1 METVKE
7 KIESLNG
14 KISRNDMEDIL
25 RMAITELSNFCLSG
39 IKIFQN
45 DNYILKLLSNN
56 LINQNTVAELK
67 DILLIRKDLQLYES
81 YIYRRSLDVER
92 IYAKY
97 FRSYT
102 IIDENGQIYNRI
114 IGMYWNKKS
123 EVWENTD
130 SNGWYHF
137 TAFMPYTKNSSS
149 ESSNSD
155 SSLVT
160 KPSLSS
166 ADPKPSS
173 SVSPSTKAAVSSS
186 IERTFSAVS
195 SSIPNVILK

>member
-1 METVKE
+1 M
-7 KIESLNG
+7 
-14 KISRNDMEDIL
+14 
-25 RMAITELSNFCLSG
+25 
-39 IKIFQN
+39 
-45 DNYILKLLSNN
+45 
-56 LINQNTVAELK
+56 INQNTVAELK

-137 TAFMPYTKNSSS
+137 TAFMPYTN
-149 ESSNSD
+149 
-155 SSLVT
+155 
-160 KPSLSS
+160 
-166 ADPKPSS
+166 
-173 SVSPSTKAAVSSS
+173 
-186 IERTFSAVS
+186 
-195 SSIPNVILK
+195 

>member
-14 KISRNDMEDIL
+14 KISRNDMEDVL

-137 TAFMPYTKNSSS
+137 TAFMPYTN
-149 ESSNSD
+149 
-155 SSLVT
+155 
-160 KPSLSS
+160 
-166 ADPKPSS
+166 
-173 SVSPSTKAAVSSS
+173 
-186 IERTFSAVS
+186 
-195 SSIPNVILK
+195 